1 MPRKNNPHKPSP
13 APAPTLPS
21 PASGGGLGRG
31 RGQER
36 GFTRCGYVA
45 LIGAPNAGKS
55 TLLNQFVG
63 RKLAIVTPK
72 VQTTRSR
79 LLGIAI
85 LGPAQLIFV
94 DTPGIFAPRRRLDR
108 AMVAAAWAGM
118 ADADQTVL
126 LVDAA
131 RPDDPD
137 TRHIVDRL
145 VASKR
150 HAILALNK
158 IDLVRRDRLLGVADT
173 LFRAGCFEHVFMI
186 SGLTGDGVGDL
197 KQHLASVAPPGPWLF
212 PEDQLSDA
220 PERWL
225 AAEVTR
231 EQVFLQLHDELP
243 YSAAVETEAWEE
255 RADGSARI
263 DQVIYVRRPGQRAIV
278 LGDKGARIK
287 AIGARAR
294 AELER
299 MLERR
304 IHLFLFVKVRDN
316 WIEDPERYAA
326 LGLDYNV

>member
-1 MPRKNNPHKPSP
+1 MPEKAPKPP
-13 APAPTLPS
+13 ATKPA
-21 PASGGGLGRG
+21 AA
-31 RGQER
+31 
-36 GFTRCGYVA
+36 TRCGYVA

-55 TLLNQFVG
+55 TLLNQLVG

-72 VQTTRSR
+72 VQTTRAR

-85 LGPAQLIFV
+85 ENEAQLIFV

-108 AMVAAAWAGM
+108 AMVAAAWAGA
-118 ADADQTVL
+118 ADADQIVL

-131 RPDDPD
+131 RPADPD
-137 TRHIVDRL
+137 SARIVEQL
-145 VASKR
+145 AASKR
-150 HAILALNK
+150 RALLALNK
-158 IDLVRRDRLLGVADT
+158 IDLVRRDALLGLADA
-173 LFRAGCFEHVFMI
+173 LFRAGCFDHVFMI
-186 SGLTGDGVGDL
+186 SGLTGDGVADL
-197 KQHLASVAPPGPWLF
+197 KRRLAAAVPPGPWLF

-243 YSAAVETEAWEE
+243 YAATVETEAWEE
-255 RADGSARI
+255 RRDGSVKI

-278 LGDKGARIK
+278 LGDKGQRIK

-294 AELER
+294 AEIGRL
-299 MLERR
+299 LDRR
-304 IHLFLFVKVRDN
+304 VHLFLFVKVRDN

>member
-31 RGQER
+31 RGRER
-36 GFTRCGYVA
+36 GDTRCGYVA
-45 LIGAPNAGKS
+45 LIGAPNAGNS

-79 LLGIAI
+79 
-85 LGPAQLIFV
+85 
-94 DTPGIFAPRRRLDR
+94 RLDR

-118 ADADQTVL
+118 ADADRTVL

-137 TRHIVDRL
+137 TRHIIDRL
-145 VASKR
+145 AAGKR

-186 SGLTGDGVGDL
+186 SGLTGDGVDDL
-197 KQHLASVAPPGPWLF
+197 KRHLASVAPPGPWLF

-255 RADGSARI
+255 RTDGSARI

-294 AELER
+294 AELEH

>member
-1 MPRKNNPHKPSP
+1 MPRRNNLVQPPITSP
-13 APAPTLPS
+13 AAQERSEPAAAPTS
-21 PASGGGLGRG
+21 
-31 RGQER
+31 
-36 GFTRCGYVA
+36 CGYVA

-55 TLLNQFVG
+55 TLLNQLVG
-63 RKLAIVTPK
+63 KKLAIVTPK

-79 LLGIAI
+79 LLGFVIV
-85 LGPAQLIFV
+85 GPAQLILV

-118 ADADQTVL
+118 ADADRTVL

-131 RPDDPD
+131 RPQDPD
-137 TRHIVDRL
+137 TGHIIDRL
-145 VASKR
+145 VANGR
-150 HAILALNK
+150 RAILALNK
-158 IDLVRRDRLLGVADT
+158 IDLVRRDHLLGVADT
-173 LFRAGCFEHVFMI
+173 LFRTGSFEHVFMI
-186 SGLTGDGVGDL
+186 SGLTGDGVADL
-197 KQHLASVAPPGPWLF
+197 KQHLASVMPPGPWLF

-231 EQVFLQLHDELP
+231 EQIFLQLHDELP
-243 YSAAVETEAWEE
+243 YSASVETEAWEE

-304 IHLFLFVKVRDN
+304 IHLFLFVKVRDS

-326 LGLDYNV
+326 LGLDYDV

>member
-1 MPRKNNPHKPSP
+1 MQRRNNPHKPFP
-13 APAPTLPS
+13 APASTLPS

-31 RGQER
+31 QER
-36 GFTRCGYVA
+36 GDTRCGYVA

-55 TLLNQFVG
+55 TLLNQLVG
-63 RKLAIVTPK
+63 KKLAIVTPK

-79 LLGIAI
+79 LLGITI

-108 AMVAAAWAGM
+108 AMVAAAWAGR

-131 RPDDPD
+131 HPADRD
-137 TRHIVDRL
+137 TRHIIERL
-145 VASKR
+145 AAGGR
-150 HAILALNK
+150 PAILALNK
-158 IDLVRRDRLLGVADT
+158 IDLVRRDHLLGVADT
-173 LFRAGCFEHVFMI
+173 LFRDGCFEHVFMI
-186 SGLTGDGVGDL
+186 SGLTGDGVADL
-197 KQHLASVAPPGPWLF
+197 KQHLASVAPQGPWLF

-243 YSAAVETEAWEE
+243 YSASVETEAWEE

-278 LGDKGARIK
+278 LGDKGQRIK

-294 AELER
+294 AELEH